1 MGSKLEK
8 VYWLL
13 KIWITQL
20 KIHPPPLI
28 SLLSWHNHRY
38 FNLNIL
44 SSSVGW
50 VIPDGVTGLSF
61 SWLFTW
67 LLDVMTWTLHQF
79 TGSFELYC
87 PSNLLSWLSDDKKVT
102 EIVIINLCVLTS
114 GIQLGLLTP
123 GYPDLCSPSVFSGC
137 NIYFMSN
144 SSPWLLDVSRK
155 ICCLIYKLV
164 ILTYKF

>member
-79 TGSFELYC
+79 TGSFELHC
-87 PSNLLSWLSDDKKVT
+87 PSNLLSWLSDDKR
-102 EIVIINLCVLTS
+102 
-114 GIQLGLLTP
+114 LLKLLLLI
-123 GYPDLCSPSVFSGC
+123 YVFWLQEYSLA
-137 NIYFMSN
+137 Y
-144 SSPWLLDVSRK
+144 WLLD
-155 ICCLIYKLV
+155 
-164 ILTYKF
+164 ILTYAHLLSSVVVIYILCQTLLLDYWMFQGKFAVWFTSW